1 MSSNLV
7 ITASDAT
14 GRWYILPGTANSYE
28 LTVANESDH
37 AVLCK
42 LTLDEP
48 TDAGGVTPSSLT
60 LKGGESRI
68 VAVGFKQEWLTL
80 RDRKAV
86 VTARDAGGTV
96 LATFVHDLVAATA
109 TDCSVSLAWKDEIV
123 GDGMLRGFVLACA
136 LRSISSMPGVFEPE
150 FTQHPSLRFP
160 DKQRITLGPGEATT
174 FDVPVI
180 WNRSSRDNEGWNHP
194 RSIEVAVPVTHGRRS
209 AAAPWDLVQHHIEP
223 HLTDADKS
231 PVIVRRP
238 PPPQFTQPGGGAP
251 AVSPLPPV
259 ASPPPPVSG
268 SHAER
273 IEQAELEAGVVAAG
287 PRAAA
292 SSASSNSSVS
302 SDSSASAAPPYQPGI
317 HPPQPHVPH
326 APVRP
331 AERETIAVAP
341 STLLLVALAV
351 GAIAI
356 ALLWIMRTPTGT
368 SAVSTAP
375 VAALSP
381 MPSVKPAVNHKRKA
395 APKKSGHASPAPAA
409 AVTTGLSTA
418 TQQASTRSPQGSSTG
433 SAATSAPQARS
444 QPAQAQRAS
453 AARVSPVDRSALV
466 QIADVGAEYM
476 RGGRQVHVY
485 WDSYAQA
492 RAIVQVLDARSTLV
506 ASTTVGRREAA
517 LLSLP
522 RGFRGST
529 YIQVTAI
536 GYDGTRVVGTASLGP
551 P

>member
-7 ITASDAT
+7 IKAADAS

-28 LTVANESDH
+28 LSVANESDH

-48 TDAGGVTPSSLT
+48 TDAGAVTPSSLT
-60 LKGGESRI
+60 LNGGESRN

-86 VTARDAGGTV
+86 VTARDAAGVV
-96 LATFVHDLVAATA
+96 LATFVRDLVAATA
-109 TDCSVSLAWKDEIV
+109 TDCSVSLAWKDEIA
-123 GDGMLRGFVLACA
+123 GDGMLRGFVLACTV
-136 LRSISSMPGVFEPE
+136 RSISSMPGIFEPE

-160 DKQRITLGPGEATT
+160 DKQRITLGPGETTT
-174 FDVPVI
+174 FDVPVV
-180 WNRSSRDNEGWNHP
+180 WNRSARDNEGWNHP

-223 HLTDADKS
+223 YLTDADRS

-238 PPPQFTQPGGGAP
+238 PPPQFTTPGSSVP
-251 AVSPLPPV
+251 AVSPLAPPV
-259 ASPPPPVSG
+259 AEPTPTFSG

-273 IEQAELEAGVVAAG
+273 IAQAELEAGVV
-287 PRAAA
+287 
-292 SSASSNSSVS
+292 SAKP
-302 SDSSASAAPPYQPGI
+302 APPGPATPHQPGAGGPV
-317 HPPQPHVPH
+317 HPQQQHGTTT
-326 APVRP
+326 ADK
-331 AERETIAVAP
+331 EIIAVAP
-341 STLLLVALAV
+341 STLLLIALAV

-356 ALLWIMRTPTGT
+356 ALLWIARTPSGV
-368 SAVSTAP
+368 SAVTTGP
-375 VAALSP
+375 VPIASAAIP
-381 MPSVKPAVNHKRKA
+381 NTHVAVHKRRPA
-395 APKKSGHASPAPAA
+395 AKKSGHPSPAPA
-409 AVTTGLSTA
+409 TA
-418 TQQASTRSPQGSSTG
+418 TESTSEQSATTSSQGAATTTS
-433 SAATSAPQARS
+433 ATSAPQQRT
-444 QPAQAQRAS
+444 QPTQTRQAS

-466 QIADVGAEYM
+466 QLNDVGAEYM
-476 RGGRQVHVY
+476 RGGRQLHVY

-492 RAIVQVLDARSTLV
+492 RAEIQILDARSTVV
-506 ASTTVGRREAA
+506 AQTYVGRREAA

-522 RGFRGST
+522 RNYHGDL